1 MTDVDDHPLPWYERE
16 REAREPLAAP
26 WSDDVWDDP
35 ALLTARET
43 LPAPR
48 RSRVLKWLL
57 LAVVAVAI
65 AAAVVG
71 GVVGL
76 WVIRQINPSGQPGD
90 PTTFVVKDGDTLVS
104 VSERLR
110 AQGFITHSGVFQ
122 WYVKRRKPI
131 PFESGYYTLRPR
143 DTMGNIAAALRTSPN
158 ATFTAVTFPEG
169 FTVWQMGR
177 RLAERLPRL
186 SAARF
191 VEAARDGQ
199 VVSVYLPSG
208 TVSLEGLLFPDTY
221 QVSNGESE
229 RQVVARMVKLTERVG
244 RQEGLDDQIGRAH
257 V

>member
-90 PTTFVVKDGDTLVS
+90 PTTFVVKEGDTLLLID
-104 VSERLR
+104 LR
-110 AQGFITHSGVFQ
+110 AHGEHQLIQYMLVSRAICQAKIIPVSITGQ
-122 WYVKRRKPI
+122 I
-131 PFESGYYTLRPR
+131 TLLPLSKHLQC
-143 DTMGNIAAALRTSPN
+143 NTS
-158 ATFTAVTFPEG
+158 
-169 FTVWQMGR
+169 
-177 RLAERLPRL
+177 
-186 SAARF
+186 
-191 VEAARDGQ
+191 
-199 VVSVYLPSG
+199 
-208 TVSLEGLLFPDTY
+208 
-221 QVSNGESE
+221 
-229 RQVVARMVKLTERVG
+229 
-244 RQEGLDDQIGRAH
+244 
-257 V
+257 